1 MTERLVDE
9 KWAQYPC
16 TVLEFL
22 VPRAPRID
30 LRRPL
35 GRAERAILEELDLAR
50 PFAVFTAEN
59 PWGEHVE
66 DAPTDDAEEAAAR
79 RNAER
84 RTRLEDE
91 LRDAGVRFIRC
102 DGVAPDGDYR
112 EHAVAAL
119 LPRDDAVAIAKR
131 YRQLAIFWFDG
142 ARFWLVGAL
151 AQRVDEPLPA

>member
-1 MTERLVDE
+1 RLVDE
-9 KWAQYPC
+9 KWAPYPC

-30 LRRPL
+30 LRKPV
-35 GRAERAILEELDLAR
+35 GRAERAVLEELGLAR
-50 PFAVFTAEN
+50 PFTIFTAEN
-59 PWGEHVE
+59 PWGENAE
-66 DAPTDDAEEAAAR
+66 DAPTDRAEEAAER

-84 RTRLEDE
+84 RERLEAE
-91 LRDAGVRFIRC
+91 LRDADVRFLRC

-119 LPRDDAVAIAKR
+119 LPKDEAIAKAKQ

-142 ARFWLVGAL
+142 ARFWLASAL
-151 AQRVDEPLPA
+151 AAKPDEPLPA